1 VPVLPGSDARRALQ
15 VDELGTNKRAGLSN
29 AHGAC
34 VAGNSLDMTT
44 IRPFLPYPA
53 GEDEYRVA
61 AADPGGEG
69 APAPAPAPGFGE
81 AEGEP
86 DIIDDTPEPGAVDPI
101 PERPAAEIPF
111 APLTPTRSDSTAR
124 AKAPQMNDLHRG
136 LGELRGQ
143 TRSPGVLECFSDNS
157 VAQANITV
165 VGAASDLAD
174 HRYQLVVVSVPLLV

>member
-1 VPVLPGSDARRALQ
+1 
-15 VDELGTNKRAGLSN
+15 
-29 AHGAC
+29 
-34 VAGNSLDMTT
+34 MTT

-111 APLTPTRSDSTAR
+111 RTPDPHEIGLNSSGQSTADEWSSSR
-124 AKAPQMNDLHRG
+124 AGGVARADAV
-136 LGELRGQ
+136 
-143 TRSPGVLECFSDNS
+143 TRR
-157 VAQANITV
+157 
-165 VGAASDLAD
+165 VGML
-174 HRYQLVVVSVPLLV
+174 